1 MEAKPQN
8 RQIIH
13 TTGQDPGVA
22 KGPNGNG
29 HSVILEYKNGQ
40 RRMSEESGR
49 RFRARES
56 AIDKRHIR
64 IHEGVQKERRILT
77 D

>member
-13 TTGQDPGVA
+13 TTERDPGMA

-40 RRMSEESGR
+40 REQKNV
-49 RFRARES
+49 RARES

>member
-13 TTGQDPGVA
+13 TTERDPGIA

-40 RRMSEESGR
+40 RERKNVRGVGEEIQSKGISNR
-49 RFRARES
+49 
-56 AIDKRHIR
+56 
-64 IHEGVQKERRILT
+64 
-77 D
+77 

>member
-1 MEAKPQN
+1 
-8 RQIIH
+8 
-13 TTGQDPGVA
+13 
-22 KGPNGNG
+22 
-29 HSVILEYKNGQ
+29 
-40 RRMSEESGR
+40 MSEESGR

>member
-13 TTGQDPGVA
+13 TTERDPGIA

-40 RRMSEESGR
+40 REQKNVRGVGEEIQSKGISNR
-49 RFRARES
+49 
-56 AIDKRHIR
+56 
-64 IHEGVQKERRILT
+64 
-77 D
+77 